1 MRRFL
6 FWSLLVAATTC
17 SGRSPTNPDTMGNGA
32 RATGKAAD
40 EQPARPGTRVVAPR
54 SPVQTVSLG
63 AWGGVHVSLLLTA
76 TGGTLEYDCAHGTI
90 DQPFVIDS
98 AGRFQLA
105 GTHTREHGGPI
116 RKDERPDTHPARYNG
131 AVDGDTM
138 TLTVTRTDSN
148 EVLGTF
154 TLTRGR
160 MARVVKCL

>member
-1 MRRFL
+1 MRWVL
-6 FWSLLVAATTC
+6 PSNLLMLAAAC
-17 SGRSPTNPDTMGNGA
+17 SSQPPTSPEMPRDGA
-32 RATGKAAD
+32 RATGETHDA
-40 EQPARPGTRVVAPR
+40 QPARPGTRVVAPR
-54 SPVQTVSLG
+54 PAMQAVSLG
-63 AWGGVHVSLLLTA
+63 AWGGDHVGLVLIV

-90 DQPFVIDS
+90 DQRFVTDS

-116 RKDERPDTHPARYNG
+116 RQDEKPDERPALYSG

-138 TLTVTRTDSN
+138 TLTVTLTDSN